1 MRALIKYFT
10 MIRFVHISALLVGL
24 MCIVPFLDYH
34 HGYPL
39 TTFNQEGWSIVLGL
53 LAAIFLVSQSA
64 WREAQVPRI
73 ILLPLLMAVLVLA
86 QMAMGKIAYFA
97 QGKLFLIYLL
107 FAALMMLLG
116 AALRRTLGIEK
127 LTIALGFFLL
137 IGAELNALIGFIQHF
152 HLDTSLNGVILQKNL
167 ASLSGNLAQPNHYA
181 DYIAIGIVSLGLLFQ
196 QGKIKLHFVVMFA
209 LPLLFVLTLSASRSS
224 WLYIFMLVAT
234 AWWFAYKNKQLT
246 SLKLYSVGILLG
258 FLIMHGVVQLP
269 FMAEAGNQLS
279 TFDRFLGHSDA
290 NGAIRLVLWQQALT
304 IWLQAPL
311 SGVGFGQ
318 FGVHHLALLPTLNG
332 HAQLPGYWNNAH
344 NLVIHIAVE
353 AGVIGLIIF
362 FGTLACWFYGLRRAS
377 NFSASH
383 WWAIAALGVL
393 AIHSLLEYPLWYAYF
408 LAIASLL
415 LGVLDEQTY
424 GVEKPLL
431 SRVSI
436 AMIVGLGAILIVQF
450 ERDYA
455 LLSITLNRVGMGVE
469 NEFSREIYRDNITHI
484 PESSFLYSYAM
495 YFSYPLIVINT
506 DNLPAKINLINQSTS
521 FLPTANIVFLRAYLL
536 AKNNQ
541 VTLAQAK
548 LKEAIWS
555 YPHNVEGHNLLMDL
569 ARQDPAHFAALLE
582 FATQKQQEYDL
593 AVRP

>member
-1 MRALIKYFT
+1 MRSC
-10 MIRFVHISALLVGL
+10 R
-24 MCIVPFLDYH
+24 D
-34 HGYPL
+34 
-39 TTFNQEGWSIVLGL
+39 
-53 LAAIFLVSQSA
+53 
-64 WREAQVPRI
+64 
-73 ILLPLLMAVLVLA
+73 
-86 QMAMGKIAYFA
+86 
-97 QGKLFLIYLL
+97 
-107 FAALMMLLG
+107 
-116 AALRRTLGIEK
+116 
-127 LTIALGFFLL
+127 
-137 IGAELNALIGFIQHF
+137 
-152 HLDTSLNGVILQKNL
+152 
-167 ASLSGNLAQPNHYA
+167 
-181 DYIAIGIVSLGLLFQ
+181 
-196 QGKIKLHFVVMFA
+196 
-209 LPLLFVLTLSASRSS
+209 
-224 WLYIFMLVAT
+224 
-234 AWWFAYKNKQLT
+234 
-246 SLKLYSVGILLG
+246 
-258 FLIMHGVVQLP
+258 
-269 FMAEAGNQLS
+269 
-279 TFDRFLGHSDA
+279 
-290 NGAIRLVLWQQALT
+290 
-304 IWLQAPL
+304 
-311 SGVGFGQ
+311 
-318 FGVHHLALLPTLNG
+318 
-332 HAQLPGYWNNAH
+332 
-344 NLVIHIAVE
+344 IHIAVE